1 MKVTELTEADRS
13 KTRADWDAVFSAL
26 EQGQTLLLSDIGVQ
40 SIYGAAKRVGV
51 KIHTSKREDG
61 YVVWAWDEEK

>member
-1 MKVTELTEADRS
+1 MKITEVPITDRR
-13 KTRADWDAVFSAL
+13 KPRADWDAVFSAL

-40 SIYGAAKRVGV
+40 SIYGAAKRAGV